1 MSEIDPYEGLLKSLK
16 AQSDWPMVYLFKFIV
31 PNDNQKLAQAEALF
45 GEAAQVSLNQSKTG
59 KYISVSA
66 RELMLNPDSV
76 IERYRQAAKI
86 EGIISL

>member
-1 MSEIDPYEGLLKSLK
+1 MGEIDPYAGLLKSLK
-16 AQSDWPMVYLFKFIV
+16 EQSDWPMVYLFKFIV
-31 PNDNQKLAQAEALF
+31 PNDNQKLAQAQALF

>member
-1 MSEIDPYEGLLKSLK
+1 VSEIDPYEGLLKSLK